1 MNIRKL
7 FIVPILFYQYLISPI
22 FPRSCRFEP
31 TCSEYSK
38 QAILKYGFLY
48 GTFLGIKRILRC
60 HPWGGSGEDS
70 LK

>member
-22 FPRSCRFEP
+22 FPQSCRFEP

-38 QAILKYGFLY
+38 QAILKYGFFY
-48 GTFLGIKRILRC
+48 GTFLGLKRILRC
-60 HPWGGSGEDS
+60 HPWGGSGKDPV
-70 LK
+70 K

>member
-7 FIVPILFYQYLISPI
+7 FIVHILFYQYLISPI
-22 FPRSCRFEP
+22 FPRSCMFEP

-38 QAILKYGFLY
+38 QAILKYGFFY

-60 HPWGGSGEDS
+60 HPWGGSGKDP

>member
-7 FIVPILFYQYLISPI
+7 FIVPILFYQHLISPI

-38 QAILKYGFLY
+38 QAILKYGFFY

-60 HPWGGSGEDS
+60 HPWGGSGKDP